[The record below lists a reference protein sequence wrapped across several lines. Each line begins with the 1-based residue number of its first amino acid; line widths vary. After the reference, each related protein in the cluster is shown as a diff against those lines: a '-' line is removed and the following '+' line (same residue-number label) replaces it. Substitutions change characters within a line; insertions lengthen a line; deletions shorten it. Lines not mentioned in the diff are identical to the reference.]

1 MGDKK
6 VTNGKQILRLLQG
19 PWGAARDCGGTVEVL
34 GEFRGPRG
42 PRGTIVV
49 VDCGEP

>member
-6 VTNGKQILRLLQG
+6 VTNKQILRLLQG
-19 PWGAARDCGGTVEVL
+19 PWGAAWDCGWTMGVL

-49 VDCGEP
+49 GDCGEL